1 MSSAIERALRDVS
14 ARRLRTH
21 KLAKTELLHLA
32 DQRASLFVFLPGRSG
47 LFLGNASIRLS
58 FDRHTGKNKT
68 FFSLSHFFFPL
79 YTSLTY
85 ILLSLSLNTLN
96 LPS

>member
-32 DQRASLFVFLPGRSG
+32 DQRASLL
-47 LFLGNASIRLS
+47 LLL
-58 FDRHTGKNKT
+58 
-68 FFSLSHFFFPL
+68 
-79 YTSLTY
+79 
-85 ILLSLSLNTLN
+85 LLSSSCFLVELDCGWETVGTNDST
-96 LPS
+96 SI